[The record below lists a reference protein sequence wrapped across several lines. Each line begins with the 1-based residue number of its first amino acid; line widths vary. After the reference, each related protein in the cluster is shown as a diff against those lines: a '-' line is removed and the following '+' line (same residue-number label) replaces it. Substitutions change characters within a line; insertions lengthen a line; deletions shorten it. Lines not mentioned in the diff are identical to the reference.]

1 MNNQWSN
8 EFWRLAGA
16 LLLGLILALITDQAT
31 FSVLATLGLYIAWN
45 MYQLFKI
52 NKWLIDGG
60 TRAQIPDS
68 SGIWNNLVKEIFIS
82 RQKLRK
88 RSTLLSQALKRFR
101 KSSAALPDA
110 TVILQ
115 LDGKIEWFNP
125 AAQHLLGLQDPKDIK
140 QNISN
145 LIRHPDFQHYFSQAE
160 FFTGQELNMAS
171 PLNPELTLNIRINTF
186 GSNELLLSAR
196 DISGLQR
203 LQDIRKDFVANV
215 SHELRTPLT
224 VISGYAETF
233 ADESLPDD
241 LQQGIHSIHQQ
252 AQRMTQIVE
261 DLLTLSRLEM
271 GVTTDIAKAEVIQV
285 PLILDSMRE
294 DALLLSGT
302 AKHKI
307 DLNIASQKC
316 LQGNESDII
325 SAFRNLIDNAVR
337 HTPAESTINISW
349 ENVNESTQ
357 FSVKD
362 NGPGIEAKHI
372 PRLSERF
379 YRVDKGRSRDKGG
392 TGLGL
397 SIVKHAINQNGGTL
411 SIESQRGKG
420 TTFSCTFPAACLVD
434 SDFISIEK
442 PDQHQLSDNNI

>member
-1 MNNQWSN
+1 MDNQWAN
-8 EFWRLAGA
+8 ECWRLAGA
-16 LLLGLILALITDQAT
+16 LLLGLVLT
-31 FSVLATLGLYIAWN
+31 FVTEQTTLSMMAALGLYIAWN

-52 NKWLIDGG
+52 NKWLSDGG
-60 TRAQIPDS
+60 TRAQIPNA
-68 SGIWNNLVKEIFIS
+68 SGIWNNLIKEIFMS

-88 RSTLLSQALKRFR
+88 RSTRLGQALKRFR

-115 LDGKIEWFNP
+115 RDGKIEWFNP
-125 AAQHLLGLQDPKDIK
+125 AAQRLLGLQDPKDIK

-145 LIRHPDFQHYFSQAE
+145 LIRHPDFQRYFRKAE
-160 FFTGQELNMAS
+160 FFMGQELNMIS
-171 PLNPELTLNIRINTF
+171 PLNPTLTLNIRINTF

-224 VISGYAETF
+224 VISGYAEIF
-233 ADESLPDD
+233 CDEPLPEAFE
-241 LQQGIHSIHQQ
+241 QGIHSIHQQ

-271 GVTTDIAKAEVIQV
+271 GTTTDTPATEVIRV
-285 PLILDSMRE
+285 PLILESMRE
-294 DALLLSGT
+294 DAQLLSG
-302 AKHKI
+302 ADKHSIHLKM
-307 DLNIASQKC
+307 ASQRY
-316 LQGNESDII
+316 LQGNESDIV

-337 HTPAESTINISW
+337 HTPAESTITVSW
-349 ENVNESTQ
+349 EDINDGVQ

-411 SIESQRGKG
+411 HIESQRGKG
-420 TTFSCTFPAACLVD
+420 TTFRCTFPAICVL
-434 SDFISIEK
+434 K
-442 PDQHQLSDNNI
+442 PDLGLTERPD

>member
-1 MNNQWSN
+1 MNNQWNN

-16 LLLGLILALITDQAT
+16 LLLGLILTLVTGQTTLSI
-31 FSVLATLGLYIAWN
+31 LAALGLYIAWN
-45 MYQLFKI
+45 MHQLFKI

-60 TRAQIPDS
+60 TRAQMPDS
-68 SGIWNNLVKEIFIS
+68 SGIWNNLIKEIFIS
-82 RQKLRK
+82 RQKLRR
-88 RSTLLSQALKRFR
+88 RSARLGQALKRFR

-115 LDGKIEWFNP
+115 PDGKIEWFNP
-125 AAQHLLGLQDPKDIK
+125 AAQRLLGLQDPKDIK

-145 LIRHPDFQHYFSQAE
+145 LIRHPDFQRYFNKAE
-160 FFTGQELNMAS
+160 FLPGQELNMAS
-171 PLNPELTLNIRINTF
+171 PLNPELTLNIRINAF

-196 DISGLQR
+196 DISVLQR
-203 LQDIRKDFVANV
+203 IQDIRKDFVANV

-224 VISGYAETF
+224 VISGYAEAF
-233 ADESLPDD
+233 IDDSLPDEF
-241 LQQGIHSIHQQ
+241 QQGIHSIHQQ

-271 GVTTDIAKAEVIQV
+271 GTTSETDPTEVIQI

-294 DALLLSGT
+294 DALLLSGS

-307 DLNIASQKC
+307 DLNISSQRC
-316 LQGNESDII
+316 LQGHESDII

-337 HTPAESTINISW
+337 HTPAGSVITINWIDF
-349 ENVNESTQ
+349 NGGAQ

-434 SDFISIEK
+434 VDLIPTEK
-442 PDQHQLSDNNI
+442 PN